1 MTAVE
6 PECDPGGS
14 PIVDVVIVSWNS
26 GPDLET
32 CIPTLPPT
40 ARAIVVD
47 NASAD
52 PSAAVA
58 RRLGAE
64 VVELDANTG
73 YAAAVNAGLA
83 VATAPY
89 LLVLNPD
96 VELAPGCIERC
107 VEVLAADPSIGL
119 VGADLREADGS
130 PVPTA
135 ARRDLRAVDA
145 FVGVLRLDGLNPWLD
160 RKPVRD
166 RSRDRDVDAVQGSF
180 MLMRTEELRALG
192 GLDPAIFMYFED
204 IDLCRRVRDG
214 GQRVRFVSGARA
226 VHAGATSTGRAS
238 AEQREELHL
247 NLVDGELEF
256 LRRYRG
262 TTSCR
267 CAIVGYVLKAL
278 LGLLA
283 GPVLRRGA
291 GSLHRRELRFALSQ
305 WRGRRPAPTA
315 ALTAAASPP

>member
-1 MTAVE
+1 MTTVDPA
-6 PECDPGGS
+6 PERTDGVD
-14 PIVDVVIVSWNS
+14 VDVVIVSWNS

-32 CIPTLPPT
+32 CLPALPAS

-52 PSAAVA
+52 PSTETAH
-58 RRLGAE
+58 RLGAD
-64 VVELDANTG
+64 VVELTGNTG

-89 LLVLNPD
+89 VLVLNPD
-96 VELAPGCIERC
+96 VVLTPGCVERC
-107 VEVLAADPSIGL
+107 VAALAADPTIGL
-119 VGADLREADGS
+119 VGANLREADGT

-135 ARRDLRAVDA
+135 ARRDLRAVDV
-145 FVGVLRLDGLNPWLD
+145 FVNVLRLNEVNPWLD

-166 RSRDRDVDAVQGSF
+166 RSCDRDVDAVQGSF

-214 GQRVRFVSGARA
+214 GQRVRFLTGAEA
-226 VHAGATSTGRAS
+226 IHAGATSTGRAS

-267 CAIVGYVLKAL
+267 VAIVGYVLKAL
-278 LGLLA
+278 LGLA
-283 GPVLRRGA
+283 AEPVLRRGA
-291 GSLHRRELRFALSQ
+291 SSLHRRELRFALSQ
-305 WRGRRPAPTA
+305 WRRRRPAPTA
-315 ALTAAASPP
+315 ALTAADSPG